1 MRKAGLD
8 PAWDD
13 KLIASGFKRG
23 HSMRKIAFVIAF
35 LTLVLASSLAV
46 AQTIIENPAKPDN
59 PQAGRTVTL
68 QEVMRIEDTGK
79 DFYIKYVLTCF

>member
-1 MRKAGLD
+1 MRKAGFF
-8 PAWDD
+8 PALDD
-13 KLIASGFKRG
+13 KFEGSELKGG

-59 PQAGRTVTL
+59 PRAGRGVTVK
-68 QEVMRIEDTGK
+68 EEMRIEDTGK
-79 DFYIKYVLTCF
+79 DLP